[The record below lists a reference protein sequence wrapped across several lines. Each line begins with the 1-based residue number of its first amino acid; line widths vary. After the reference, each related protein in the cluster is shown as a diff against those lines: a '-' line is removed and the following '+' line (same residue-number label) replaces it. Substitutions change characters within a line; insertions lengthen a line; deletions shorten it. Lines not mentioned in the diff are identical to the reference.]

1 MGGLLFEHRDPLFGI
16 IILVLLVATISIVT
30 HVWNLRTQKHKEES
44 LKRFARAF
52 EYSGVDK
59 EAQLLMGQGEHIPL
73 ALRYLAKIYEKAG
86 EYDKAIKIY
95 LAILEHPCELRER
108 LLLLES
114 LGETYLRAGFLE
126 RSKKIFLEILKNM
139 PRNSHV
145 LFLLM
150 QACEKLGQFD
160 EALEALDCLLELLD
174 SREEIMLNYAYL
186 SVKRLLADSFI
197 PMERRNSELLV
208 WLAREPRL
216 LRLILSYFRGFDMVM
231 FWELVGK
238 TPQII
243 EVADILW
250 NLPKEQLSFETI
262 KQNSAL
268 LELYR
273 AKGYI
278 DDEAVC
284 ERFELEAL
292 RVINR
297 HCAQK
302 ADLDFEYHCHA
313 CKGIFPVDFERCPSC
328 AELLSGNLVLKIR
341 KSRNEANFS
350 FL

>member
-1 MGGLLFEHRDPLFGI
+1 MGDLLFGHRDPLFGI
-16 IILVLLVATISIVT
+16 IILILIIATIFIVT
-30 HVWNLRTQKHKEES
+30 HIWNLRAQKHKEES

-73 ALRYLAKIYEKAG
+73 ALRYLAKTYEKAG
-86 EYDKAIKIY
+86 EYDKSIKIY
-95 LAILEHPCELRER
+95 LAILEHPCELSEK
-108 LLLLES
+108 LLLFES
-114 LGETYLRAGFLE
+114 LGETYFRAGFLE

-160 EALEALDCLLELLD
+160 EALEALDCLLELGE
-174 SREEIMLNYAYL
+174 RHEEIMISYAYL
-186 SVKRLLADSFI
+186 SAKRLLGDSFI
-197 PMERRNSELLV
+197 SIKRRNSELLV

-216 LRLILSYFRGFDMVM
+216 LRLILSYFKGFDMAV
-231 FWELVGK
+231 FWDLVGE
-238 TPQII
+238 TPQVI

-250 NLPKEQLSFETI
+250 NLPREQISFETLN
-262 KQNSAL
+262 QNPAL

-278 DDEAVC
+278 NDEVVC

-341 KSRNEANFS
+341 KSRNEADFS